1 MGTTRQ
7 TRTGRRPI
15 PGPAAVPLVLSALL
29 LASPGLAAS
38 DGGEALRRTSS
49 EGTVAIEAT
58 FRAPAEVEAGKAP
71 QELVFEVW
79 LTTHSGDLSTLDL
92 AARAIVRTDR
102 GEAAPGALRW
112 EVARRSSH
120 HPAGRLVVANRAAG
134 GGVLFDASTRFV
146 ELRLR
151 DVGGVAERVLRWE
164 LGPDYLVYVPNAAS
178 GTVSVIDPTKW
189 EVVRT
194 YRVGEMASHGV
205 ATSLDG
211 RYLYTG
217 NGSGGQVV
225 VIDLASDQV
234 VSTIPP
240 GGNVH
245 GLDITPDGRYV
256 LAAGSV
262 PATEGARPGGP
273 QAGAAGGQGAP
284 EEEREGYVALIDTRT
299 RQPVARI
306 TGEIGG
312 VVGHFDFSPDSRYA
326 YLTVVS
332 RDELLVLDLE
342 RRAIAARVQVGDGP
356 NEGRVSPD
364 GREIYV
370 ANWLGNDVAV
380 VDLQRLEVVARIPS
394 GEGTHGVAVS
404 PDGSLLWVVNRK
416 TNDVSII
423 DPKRRTL
430 LRRLPAGEYANH
442 VAFTPDGRWVLV
454 SNMKD
459 DSVVVYDPDGKEV
472 ARVAVGAEP
481 HEFTFA
487 ARR

>member
-1 MGTTRQ
+1 MTC
-7 TRTGRRPI
+7 RRPVRT
-15 PGPAAVPLVLSALL
+15 PAVALPVLLGLL
-29 LASPGLAAS
+29 LTPVALAAS
-38 DGGEALRRTSS
+38 DGAEALRRTSS
-49 EGTVAIEAT
+49 EGTVAVEAI
-58 FRAPAEVEAGKAP
+58 FRAPAAVEGTEAP

-92 AARAIVRTDR
+92 AARASVRTDR
-102 GEAAPGALRW
+102 GEAAPGAVRW
-112 EVARRSSH
+112 EVVRRSSR

-134 GGVLFDASTRFV
+134 GGPLLDAGTSFV

-151 DVGGVAERVLRWE
+151 NVGGVAERALRWE

-217 NGSGGQVV
+217 NGPGGQVL

-234 VSTIPP
+234 VTTIPL

-262 PATEGARPGGP
+262 PATEGAGPGSS
-273 QAGAAGGQGAP
+273 QTGAAGGEGAP
-284 EEEREGYVALIDTRT
+284 DEEREGYVALIDTRA
-299 RQPVARI
+299 REPVARI

-326 YLTVVS
+326 YLAVVS
-332 RDELLVLDLE
+332 RDELVVLDLE
-342 RRAIAARVQVGDGP
+342 RKDITARVQVGDGP

-380 VDLQRLEVVARIPS
+380 VDLERLQVVARIPS
-394 GEGTHGVAVS
+394 GEGPHGAAVS

-416 TNDVSII
+416 SNDVSII
-423 DPKRRTL
+423 DPQRRTL

-454 SNMKD
+454 SNMRD
-459 DSVVVYDPDGKEV
+459 DSVVVYDLDGQEV

-487 ARR
+487 PRR